1 MWPNCQETVANDS
14 IIKIGNFILIICSL
28 KVRVKRD
35 PPGSP
40 PESLPSLPL
49 VSTCDESGQYRYDRE
64 RDGKPVGSYKR
75 EDGSCS
81 ATVLN
86 FDLPFAMALHHG
98 QVLVKIEGQMP
109 IEANIKLH
117 GIEDTGKNFIHREE
131 HVRRI

>member
-1 MWPNCQETVANDS
+1 M
-14 IIKIGNFILIICSL
+14 
-28 KVRVKRD
+28 
-35 PPGSP
+35 
-40 PESLPSLPL
+40 
-49 VSTCDESGQYRYDRE
+49 
-64 RDGKPVGSYKR
+64 GSYKR

-109 IEANIKLH
+109 IEAIIKLH

-131 HVRRI
+131 HNDKKRTKANMTNQKILRRRRRNI